1 MNDDANTPQNDPNA
15 AQPNGAEIPGGAQ
28 VAAFDPEA
36 AHQTKPRLRRIQ
48 PIPLQQDGKQL
59 LGLRDAT
66 QISQRTVVTTPL
78 AQFALAH
85 MNGENDL
92 EAIVSRA
99 REQATAAKVPEQA
112 VGSIERAPIEQLI
125 AQLDAAGMIEGPVF
139 DSINEELREQFDK
152 SDILP
157 PSATAD
163 FADALA
169 KQELG
174 EDASAEQMEEVGQTK
189 LRELLDT
196 FMEKALE
203 KAENPSFDAL
213 PKAIVAPYIDYGR
226 GWMNYGAVYGRL
238 RVVDRPERVIV
249 LGVNHFGQATGVTGC
264 DKGYETP
271 LGVSQ
276 LDKEFLD
283 LLKAELGEED
293 YGKFMRERFDHEREG
308 SIELQLPWIQH
319 TMKDPNTGESPKVV
333 GVLIHDVLRN
343 HTNGYDNTGLALEPF
358 VKAIHGAIESAPGK
372 TLIVIAANLSHVG
385 PAFGDKVKLAGEDKD
400 ATEARNRVL
409 NHDKTMLDMVINNK
423 PNDLITS
430 MMWQKNPTRWG
441 SIGTMIA
448 GMRLADS
455 DNTQML
461 NYAGIGDQ
469 QGMSF
474 VTTCAMAMF

>member
-1 MNDDANTPQNDPNA
+1 MNDDANQQTPDSNPT
-15 AQPNGAEIPGGAQ
+15 QPEGTPEGAQ
-28 VAAFDPEA
+28 VAPFDASA
-36 AHQTKPRLRRIQ
+36 AHHTTPRLRKVQ
-48 PIPLQQDGKQL
+48 PVPLQQEGKQL

-92 EAIVSRA
+92 DAIVTRA

-112 VGSIERAPIEQLI
+112 VGSIERAPIEQLV
-125 AQLDAAGMIEGPVF
+125 AQLDAAGMLEGPTF
-139 DSINEELREQFDK
+139 EAMNTDLREQFDK

-174 EDASAEQMEEVGQTK
+174 DDASQEQMDEIGETK
-189 LRELLDT
+189 LRELLDK

-203 KAENPSFDAL
+203 NADNPSFDAL

-238 RVVDRPERVIV
+238 RVVDRPDRVIV

-276 LDKEFLD
+276 LDSEFLE
-283 LLKAELGEED
+283 LVKQELGEED
-293 YGKFMRERFDHEREG
+293 AQKFMRERFDHEREG

-319 TMKDPNTGESPKVV
+319 TMRDPNSGESPKVL
-333 GVLIHDVLRN
+333 GVLIHDVLKN
-343 HTNGYDNTGLALEPF
+343 HTNGYDNTGLGLEPF
-358 VKAIHGAIESAPGK
+358 VKAIHRAIEKAPGK

-385 PAFGDKVKLAGEDKD
+385 PAFGDKVKLVGEEKE

-409 NHDKTMLDMVINNK
+409 NHDKTMLDMVAKNK

-441 SIGTMIA
+441 SIGTMVA
-448 GMRLADS
+448 GLRLAES
-455 DNTQML
+455 DDIKVL

-469 QGMSF
+469 QGMAF
-474 VTTCAMAMF
+474 VTTCAIAMF